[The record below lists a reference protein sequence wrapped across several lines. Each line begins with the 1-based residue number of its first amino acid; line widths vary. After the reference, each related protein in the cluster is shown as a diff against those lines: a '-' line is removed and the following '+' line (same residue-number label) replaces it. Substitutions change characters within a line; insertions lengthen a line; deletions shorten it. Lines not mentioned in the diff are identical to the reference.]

1 MTFRF
6 VILRF
11 KIMKSFFNQFILSVI
26 VFSFGNTIFAQT
38 VIRGPYL
45 QSPTENTIVIKW
57 RTDVPT
63 NSKVQYGT
71 SLSNLD
77 MVATSNGSNTEH
89 TITLTNLTPST
100 TYYYAVG
107 NSTSQLTTPSES
119 YRFKT
124 NPIPGIAVP
133 TRVWAIGDFGKG
145 NAEQVA
151 VKNSYMQY
159 DDSSKTDVWIW
170 LGDNVYNDGTDAEYQ
185 QKLFQLNGFS
195 NVFNWLPFWPSP
207 GNHDYNTVWEES
219 AFFGIPYSNIDFE
232 DHQGP
237 YFEMVHVPTQA
248 EAGGYPSQY
257 ELFYSFDYGDVHFL
271 SLNSEVYDFTQTFSG
286 INQMKQWIEQDLMQN
301 TRTFT
306 IAYFHQP
313 PYSKGS
319 HDSDAPEEL
328 VMKAMRERVIPLLEE
343 YDIDLVICGHSHVF
357 ERSKLIHGHYG
368 NSFSFEPTTMLK
380 DSTNGNFAQGNA
392 YRKDGLN
399 STPDGT
405 VYVVCGNSG
414 SREAAPSL
422 NYPIME
428 FVDGGDQA
436 CGSFIMD
443 IYKNRLDAKYLHM
456 NGTVMDEFTILKSN
470 LEVQVPDVYIC
481 EGEDVL
487 VNPIVNGG
495 SDSLV
500 YQWTINSQASTSILV
515 GIQNYGSHTLTVADS
530 VTGQIVTRT
539 FTVAPGNALQI
550 QQSNDTLYASGS
562 TNYQWYLNGDLIVGA
577 NNSFYVPTVS
587 GQYSV
592 STYFGTCE
600 STELAVNVELSIL
613 NEGLSGISVYPN
625 PTTDELNM
633 VVSEQ
638 FIGKSYQ
645 IFSTNGTLVKTGKI
659 ETLKTQISVAGM
671 AKGSYS
677 IKIANLDQ
685 AIKFVKK

>member
-1 MTFRF
+1 
-6 VILRF
+6 
-11 KIMKSFFNQFILSVI
+11 MKSFFSQFILIISA
-26 VFSFGNTIFAQT
+26 FSFGSIVFAQS

-57 RTDVPT
+57 RTDAPT
-63 NSKVQYGT
+63 SSKVQYGT

-77 MVATSNGSNTEH
+77 LVATSNGSNTNH

-100 TYYYAVG
+100 TYYYSVG

-124 NPIPGIAVP
+124 NPIPGVAVP

-145 NAEQVA
+145 NTEQVA
-151 VKNSYMQY
+151 VKNSYLTY
-159 DDSSKTDVWIW
+159 SDSIPTDVWIW

-219 AFFGIPYSNIDFE
+219 AFFGIPYSNIAFE
-232 DHQGP
+232 DHKGP
-237 YFEMVHVPTQA
+237 YFDMVHVPTQA

-306 IAYFHQP
+306 VAYFHQP

-319 HDSDAPEEL
+319 HDSDDAQEL
-328 VMKAMRERVIPLLEE
+328 VMKAMRERVVPLLEE

-357 ERSKLIHGHYG
+357 ERSKMIHGHYG
-368 NSFSFEPTTMLK
+368 NSFSFDPTTMLK

-392 YRKDGLN
+392 YRKDGL
-399 STPDGT
+399 STTPDGT

-414 SREAAPSL
+414 SKEDAPSL

-456 NGTVMDEFTILKSN
+456 DGTVRDEFTILKSH
-470 LEVQVPDVYIC
+470 LEVQVPDVFIC
-481 EGEDVL
+481 EGEDVM
-487 VNPIVNGG
+487 VNPIISGG
-495 SDSLV
+495 SDSLF
-500 YQWTINSQASTSILV
+500 YQWTINNQVATSILV
-515 GIQNYGSHTLTVADS
+515 GTQNYGTHTLTVADS
-530 VTGQIVTRT
+530 VTGQIVIRT
-539 FTVAPGNALQI
+539 FTVAPGNAMQI

-577 NNSFYVPTVS
+577 NNSFYVPTIS

-600 STELAVNVELSIL
+600 STELSVNVELSVL
-613 NEGLSGISVYPN
+613 NPGLSGISVYPN
-625 PTTDELNM
+625 PTTDELNL

-638 FIGKSYQ
+638 FIGKNYQ
-645 IFSTNGTLVKTGKI
+645 IFNINGTLVKTGKI

-671 AKGSYS
+671 AKGAYS

>member
-1 MTFRF
+1 MKTFLF
-6 VILRF
+6 LV
-11 KIMKSFFNQFILSVI
+11 LSAI
-26 VFSFGNTIFAQT
+26 AISNSIAQS

-57 RTDVPT
+57 RTDAPT
-63 NSKVQYGT
+63 SSKVQYGT

-77 MVATSNGSNTEH
+77 LMATSNGSNTEH

-107 NSTSQLTTPSES
+107 NSTSQLTTASES

-124 NPIPGIAVP
+124 NPIPGVAVP

-145 NAEQVA
+145 NTEQVA

-232 DHQGP
+232 DHKGP
-237 YFEMVHVPTQA
+237 YFDMVHVPTQA

-319 HDSDAPEEL
+319 HDSDDAQEL
-328 VMKAMRERVIPLLEE
+328 VMKAMRERVVPLLEE

-368 NSFSFEPTTMLK
+368 NSFSFDPSTMLK

-414 SREAAPSL
+414 SRETAPSL
-422 NYPIME
+422 DYPMME

-443 IYKNRLDAKYLHM
+443 IYKNRLDGKYLHM
-456 NGTVMDEFTILKSN
+456 NGSVMDEFTILKSN
-470 LEVQVPDVYIC
+470 LEVQVPDVFIC

-487 VNPIVNGG
+487 VNPIVSGG

-500 YQWTINSQASTSILV
+500 YQWTINNQVATSISV
-515 GIQNYGSHTLTVADS
+515 GTQNYGTHTLTVADS

-539 FTVAPGNALQI
+539 FTVSPGNAMQI

-600 STELAVNVELSIL
+600 SNELAVNINL
-613 NEGLSGISVYPN
+613 NVLENKLAGVNIYPN
-625 PTTDELNM
+625 PVTDELFL
-633 VVSEQ
+633 VVADSYLN
-638 FIGKSYQ
+638 KSYQ
-645 IFSTNGTLVKTGKI
+645 LFSINGTLVKSGRI
-659 ETLKTQISVAGM
+659 DGLKTQISVANL
-671 AKGSYS
+671 AKGSYTLR
-677 IKIANLDQ
+677 IAGMNQ
-685 AIKFVKK
+685 SVKFVKK

>member
-1 MTFRF
+1 
-6 VILRF
+6 
-11 KIMKSFFNQFILSVI
+11 MKSVFKQFILI
-26 VFSFGNTIFAQT
+26 VSAFSFGSTIFAQT

-57 RTDVPT
+57 RTDVSC
-63 NSKVQYGT
+63 NSRVNYGT
-71 SLSNLD
+71 SL
-77 MVATSNGSNTEH
+77 GSLSQTAFSTVPKTEH
-89 TITLTNLTPST
+89 TITLTDLLPGT
-100 TYYYAVG
+100 TYYYEVG
-107 NSTSQLTTPSES
+107 NTTSIFTTASES

-124 NPIPGIAVP
+124 NPIPGVAVP

-145 NAEQVA
+145 NTEQVA

-170 LGDNVYNDGTDAEYQ
+170 LGDNVYNDGTDEEYQ
-185 QKLFQLNGFS
+185 TKLFQLNGFS

-219 AFFGIPYSNIDFE
+219 AFLGIPYSNIPFE

-237 YFEMVHVPTQA
+237 YYDMVHVPTEA
-248 EAGGYPSQY
+248 EAGGYPSEL

-271 SLNSEVYDFTQTFSG
+271 SLNSEVFDFAQTFEG
-286 INQMKQWIEQDLMQN
+286 IDRMKQWIEQDLQQN

-319 HDSDAPEEL
+319 HDSDDAFEL
-328 VMKAMRERVIPLLEE
+328 VMKAMRERVVPILES
-343 YDIDLVICGHSHVF
+343 YDIDLIICGHSHVF

-368 NSFSFEPTTMLK
+368 NSFSFDPSTMLK
-380 DSTNGNFAQGNA
+380 DSTNGNYSQGNA
-392 YRKDGLN
+392 YRKDGL
-399 STPDGT
+399 STTPDGT

-414 SREAAPSL
+414 SKEDAPSL

-456 NGTVMDEFTILKSN
+456 DGTVRDEFTILKSN
-470 LEVQVPDVYIC
+470 LEVQVPDVFIC

-500 YQWTINSQASTSILV
+500 YQWTINNQSANSISV
-515 GIQNYGSHTLTVADS
+515 GIENYGTHTLTVADS

-539 FTVAPGNALQI
+539 FNVLQGNSMQI
-550 QQSNDTLYASGS
+550 LQSNDTLFASGS

-577 NNSFYVPTVS
+577 NQSFYIPTVS

-600 STELAVNVELSIL
+600 SNELAVNINL
-613 NEGLSGISVYPN
+613 NVLENKLAGVNIYPN
-625 PTTDELNM
+625 PVTDELFL
-633 VVSEQ
+633 VVADSYLN
-638 FIGKSYQ
+638 KSYQ
-645 IFSTNGTLVKTGKI
+645 LFSINGTLVKSGRI
-659 ETLKTQISVAGM
+659 DGLKTQISVANL
-671 AKGSYS
+671 AKGSYTLR
-677 IKIANLDQ
+677 IAGMNQ
-685 AIKFVKK
+685 SVKFVKK

>member
-1 MTFRF
+1 
-6 VILRF
+6 
-11 KIMKSFFNQFILSVI
+11 MKSFFNHFILI
-26 VFSFGNTIFAQT
+26 VSAFSFGSIVFAQS

-45 QSPTENTIVIKW
+45 QSPTESTIVIKW
-57 RTDVPT
+57 RTDAPT
-63 NSKVQYGT
+63 NSKVQFGT

-77 MVATSNGSNTEH
+77 LVASSNGSNTDH
-89 TITLTNLTPST
+89 TITLTNLAPAT
-100 TYYYAVG
+100 TYFYTVG
-107 NSTSQLTTPSES
+107 NSTSQLTTPSDS
-119 YRFKT
+119 FRFKT

-151 VKNSYMQY
+151 VKNSYLTY
-159 DDSSKTDVWIW
+159 SDSIPTDVWIW
-170 LGDNVYNDGTDAEYQ
+170 LGDNVYNDGTDEEYQ
-185 QKLFQLNGFS
+185 TKLFELNGFS

-232 DHQGP
+232 DHKGP
-237 YFEMVHVPTQA
+237 YFDMVHVPTQA

-301 TRTFT
+301 NKTFT

-319 HDSDAPEEL
+319 HDSDDPQEL
-328 VMKAMRERVIPLLEE
+328 VMKAMRERVVPLLEA

-357 ERSKLIHGHYG
+357 ERSKMIHGHYG
-368 NSFSFEPTTMLK
+368 NSFSFDPTTMLK

-414 SREAAPSL
+414 SREDAPSL

-456 NGTVMDEFTILKSN
+456 DGTVRDEFTILKSN
-470 LEVQVPDVYIC
+470 LEVQVPDVFIC

-500 YQWTINSQASTSILV
+500 YQWTINNQVATSILV
-515 GIQNYGSHTLTVADS
+515 GTQNYGTHTLTVADS

-539 FTVAPGNALQI
+539 FTVAPGNAMQI

-577 NNSFYVPTVS
+577 NNSFYVPTIS

-600 STELAVNVELSIL
+600 SNELAVNVELSVL
-613 NEGLSGISVYPN
+613 NPGLSGISVYPN
-625 PTTDELNM
+625 PTTDELNL

-671 AKGSYS
+671 AKGAYS

>member
-1 MTFRF
+1 
-6 VILRF
+6 
-11 KIMKSFFNQFILSVI
+11 MKSFFNQFTLIVSVFLFEST
-26 VFSFGNTIFAQT
+26 VFTQT

-45 QSPTENTIVIKW
+45 QSPTESTIVIKW
-57 RTDVPT
+57 RTDAPT

-77 MVATSNGSNTEH
+77 LVASSNGSNTNH
-89 TITLTNLTPST
+89 TITLTNLTPAT
-100 TYYYAVG
+100 TYYYSVG
-107 NSTSQLTTPSES
+107 NTTIQLTTPSDS
-119 YRFKT
+119 FRFKT
-124 NPIPGIAVP
+124 NPIPGDAVP

-145 NAEQVA
+145 NTEQVA
-151 VKNSYMQY
+151 VKNSYLTY
-159 DDSSKTDVWIW
+159 SDSIPTDVWIW

-195 NVFNWLPFWPSP
+195 DVFNSIPFWPSP

-219 AFFGIPYSNIDFE
+219 AFFGIPYSNIAFE
-232 DHQGP
+232 DHKGP
-237 YFEMVHVPTQA
+237 YFDMVHVPTQA

-306 IAYFHQP
+306 VAYFHQP

-319 HDSDAPEEL
+319 HDSDDPQEL
-328 VMKAMRERVIPLLEE
+328 VMKAMRERVVPLLEA

-357 ERSKLIHGHYG
+357 ERSKMIHGHYG
-368 NSFSFEPTTMLK
+368 NSFSFDPSTMLK
-380 DSTNGNFAQGNA
+380 DSTNGNYSQGNA
-392 YRKDGLN
+392 YRKDGL
-399 STPDGT
+399 STTPDGT

-414 SREAAPSL
+414 SKEDAPSL

-456 NGTVMDEFTILKSN
+456 DGTVRDEFTILKSN
-470 LEVQVPDVYIC
+470 LDVQVPDVFIC

-495 SDSLV
+495 SDSL
-500 YQWTINSQASTSILV
+500 YFEWTINNQSAYSISV
-515 GIQNYGSHTLTVADS
+515 GTQNYGTHTLTVADN

-539 FTVAPGNALQI
+539 FNVAQGNAMQI

-577 NNSFYVPTVS
+577 NQAFYVPTIS

-592 STYFGTCE
+592 STYFGTCI
-600 STELAVNVELSIL
+600 SNELAVNVGLGIL
-613 NEGLSGISVYPN
+613 NSSLSGISVYPN
-625 PTTDELNM
+625 PTSDELNLM
-633 VVSEQ
+633 VSEQ

-671 AKGSYS
+671 AKGAYS

>member
-1 MTFRF
+1 
-6 VILRF
+6 
-11 KIMKSFFNQFILSVI
+11 MKSVFKQFILI
-26 VFSFGNTIFAQT
+26 VSAFSFGSTIFAQT

-57 RTDVPT
+57 RTDVSC
-63 NSKVQYGT
+63 NSRVNYGT
-71 SLSNLD
+71 SL
-77 MVATSNGSNTEH
+77 GSLSQTAFSTVPKTEH
-89 TITLTNLTPST
+89 TITLTDLLPGT
-100 TYYYAVG
+100 TYYYEVG
-107 NSTSQLTTPSES
+107 NTTSIFTTASES

-124 NPIPGIAVP
+124 NPIPGVAVP

-145 NAEQVA
+145 NTEQVA

-170 LGDNVYNDGTDAEYQ
+170 LGDNVYNDGTDEEYQ
-185 QKLFQLNGFS
+185 TKLFQLNGFS

-219 AFFGIPYSNIDFE
+219 AFLGIPYSNIPFE

-237 YFEMVHVPTQA
+237 YYDMVHVPTEA
-248 EAGGYPSQY
+248 EAGGYPSEL

-271 SLNSEVYDFTQTFSG
+271 SLNSEVFDFAQTFEG
-286 INQMKQWIEQDLMQN
+286 IDRMKQWIEQDLQQN

-319 HDSDAPEEL
+319 HDSDDAFEL
-328 VMKAMRERVIPLLEE
+328 VMKAMRERVVPILES
-343 YDIDLVICGHSHVF
+343 YDIDLIICGHSHVF

-368 NSFSFEPTTMLK
+368 NSFSFDPSTMLK
-380 DSTNGNFAQGNA
+380 DSTNGNYSQGNA
-392 YRKDGLN
+392 YRKDGL
-399 STPDGT
+399 STTPDGT

-414 SREAAPSL
+414 SKEDAPSL

-456 NGTVMDEFTILKSN
+456 DGTVRDEFTILKSN
-470 LEVQVPDVYIC
+470 LEVQVPDVFIC
-481 EGEDVL
+481 EGEDVM
-487 VNPIVNGG
+487 VNPIISGG
-495 SDSLV
+495 SDSLF
-500 YQWTINSQASTSILV
+500 YQWTINNQVATSILV
-515 GIQNYGSHTLTVADS
+515 GTQNYGTHTLIVSDS
-530 VTGQIVTRT
+530 VTGQIITRT
-539 FTVAPGNALQI
+539 FTVAQGNAMQI
-550 QQSNDTLYASGS
+550 QQSNDTLFAIGS
-562 TNYQWYLNGDLIVGA
+562 TNYQWYLNGDLIIGA

-592 STYFGTCE
+592 STYFGTCI
-600 STELAVNVELSIL
+600 SNDLAVNVGLTIL
-613 NEGLSGISVYPN
+613 NSGLSGISVYPN
-625 PTTDELNM
+625 PTTDELNL

-659 ETLKTQISVAGM
+659 ETLKTQFSVAGI

>member
-1 MTFRF
+1 
-6 VILRF
+6 
-11 KIMKSFFNQFILSVI
+11 MKSFFNQFILSVI

-124 NPIPGIAVP
+124 NPSPGIAVP

>member
-1 MTFRF
+1 
-6 VILRF
+6 LG
-11 KIMKSFFNQFILSVI
+11 SLNQTASISV
-26 VFSFGNTIFAQT
+26 
-38 VIRGPYL
+38 P
-45 QSPTENTIVIKW
+45 K
-57 RTDVPT
+57 
-63 NSKVQYGT
+63 
-71 SLSNLD
+71 
-77 MVATSNGSNTEH
+77 TEH

-124 NPIPGIAVP
+124 NPIPGVAVP

-159 DDSSKTDVWIW
+159 DDSSNTDVWIW

-219 AFFGIPYSNIDFE
+219 TFFGIPYSNIPFE

-237 YFEMVHVPTQA
+237 YFDMVHVPTQA
-248 EAGGYPSQY
+248 EAGGFPSQL

-271 SLNSEVYDFTQTFSG
+271 SLNSEVFDFTQTFEG
-286 INQMKQWIEQDLMQN
+286 IDRMKQWIEQDLIQN

-319 HDSDAPEEL
+319 HDSDDAIEL
-328 VMKAMRERVIPLLEE
+328 VMKAMRERVVPLLEA

-368 NSFSFEPTTMLK
+368 NSFSFDPSTMLK

-392 YRKDGLN
+392 YRKDGLK

-405 VYVVCGNSG
+405 IYVVCGNSG
-414 SREAAPSL
+414 SRETAPSL
-422 NYPIME
+422 DYPMME

-443 IYKNRLDAKYLHM
+443 IYKNRLDGKYLHM

-470 LEVQVPDVYIC
+470 LTVEIPNVYACGQGQIAVQPVIS
-481 EGEDVL
+481 
-487 VNPIVNGG
+487 GG
-495 SDSLV
+495 SDNLHYAWSINNNTSNSLS
-500 YQWTINSQASTSILV
+500 INDQQLGNHQLV
-515 GIQNYGSHTLTVADS
+515 VTDS
-530 VTGQIVTRT
+530 LTGQVVTQT
-539 FTVAPGNALQI
+539 FSVLQGNDLTITAQ
-550 QQSNDTLYASGS
+550 NDTLYAQGVAN
-562 TNYQWYLNGDLIVGA
+562 NYQWYLNGQPINGA
-577 NNSFYVPTVS
+577 NGTFFIPQVAGN
-587 GQYSV
+587 YSV
-592 STYFGTCE
+592 STFYGTCLSE
-600 STELAVNVELSIL
+600 SVYFNPQLSV
-613 NEGLSGISVYPN
+613 SGISTFGITLYPN
-625 PTTDELNM
+625 PASDELNIE
-633 VVSEQ
+633 VNEA
-638 FIGKSYQ
+638 FIGKSFQ
-645 IFSTNGTLVKTGKI
+645 IYSSSGELVKKGKLDSKTNRISLTKLPTGTYTIHVNGTQ
-659 ETLKTQISVAGM
+659 ETLR
-671 AKGSYS
+671 
-677 IKIANLDQ
+677 
-685 AIKFVKK
+685 FVKK

>member
-1 MTFRF
+1 MRCLILEINFLSMKTFF
-6 VILRF
+6 FLVLSSVVI
-11 KIMKSFFNQFILSVI
+11 FNSK
-26 VFSFGNTIFAQT
+26 AQS

-63 NSKVQYGT
+63 SSKVQYGT
-71 SLSNLD
+71 SLLNLD
-77 MVATSNGSNTEH
+77 LVATSNGSNTNH

-124 NPIPGIAVP
+124 NPIPGVAVP

-145 NAEQVA
+145 NSEQVA
-151 VKNSYMQY
+151 VKNSFMQY

-170 LGDNVYNDGTDAEYQ
+170 LGDNVYDDGTDEEYQ
-185 QKLFQLNGFS
+185 TKLFQLNGFS

-219 AFFGIPYSNIDFE
+219 AFFGIPYSNIAFE

-237 YFEMVHVPTQA
+237 YFDMVHVPTQA

-286 INQMKQWIEQDLMQN
+286 INQMKQWIEQDLIQN

-319 HDSDAPEEL
+319 HDSDDAQEL
-328 VMKAMRERVIPLLEE
+328 VMKAMRERVVPLLEE

-357 ERSKLIHGHYG
+357 ERSKMIHGHYG
-368 NSFSFEPTTMLK
+368 NSFSFDPTTMLK

-414 SREAAPSL
+414 SREDAPSL

-470 LEVQVPDVYIC
+470 LEVQVPDVFIC

-500 YQWTINSQASTSILV
+500 YQWTINSEASTSISV
-515 GIQNYGSHTLTVADS
+515 GIQNYGTHTLTVADS

-539 FTVAPGNALQI
+539 FTVAPGNAMQI
-550 QQSNDTLYASGS
+550 QQSNDTLFAGGS

-600 STELAVNVELSIL
+600 SNTFNFVADLNVLENEL
-613 NEGLSGISVYPN
+613 EGVRVYPN
-625 PTTDELNM
+625 PVNDELFL
-633 VVSEQ
+633 VVAENYLNKNFQ
-638 FIGKSYQ
+638 L
-645 IFSTNGTLVKTGKI
+645 FSINGTLVKSGTI
-659 ETLKTQISVAGM
+659 DALKTSISVGSL
-671 AKGSYS
+671 AKGSYTLR
-677 IKIANLDQ
+677 IAGVNQ
-685 AIKFVKK
+685 SVKFVKK